1 MSLIGTEGLEGA
13 LREILETLQRQSVEI
28 SNFKSDLASRASRGD
43 IHELERRLYAR
54 LSLLEGRVDRLE
66 ADTSV
71 SLPLDV
77 LLQQEALSSSASA
90 ASAAASSD
98 MDSSSSSSSPSAA
111 SAAASGVLA
120 RIPVARY
127 IAAHHSHLRQLHRS
141 LDAAATRADVEA
153 LRAEAGEALRAALG
167 SVADERAPRDTVQ
180 QLASALSG
188 VQEELSAVQGSVAT
202 KVDRSDLTRLAAIAS
217 DLTSY
222 AAFKASS
229 GADIR
234 ELGLR
239 TEEHRAALDR
249 NLESVAK
256 LSAVV
261 QALAG
266 ACAAKAE
273 ARELAHVAGALERLG
288 SEVSRTASLED
299 LRSLTTALSAVSGR
313 AAGLEAGAKE
323 AARGA
328 AEERRALE
336 ARLGSSL
343 SALRGELGSTAG
355 ALRAEVSG
363 VREEVEARAYVTSL
377 EATDEALA
385 QAEARLDLCHRKTD
399 VALRFIDWVRVKGCH
414 AARQGRAVHFL
425 SLLLSYT
432 HTHTHAHTCTLPRQF
447 ADKGEAYEYNA
458 ASLERHMNS
467 LAVDNRARTV
477 DSMADMRSRVFG
489 GVGGEAL
496 KASFAP
502 AASANWLGG
511 ASTREGPLTGSGGVR
526 LGGTSSSSSSS
537 SRTAAPVGGG
547 SSASPSAL

>member
-13 LREILETLQRQSVEI
+13 LREILETLQRQSMEI

-98 MDSSSSSSSPSAA
+98 MDSSSSSSSSPSAA

-399 VALRFIDWVRVKGCH
+399 VALRFIDWVRVR
-414 AARQGRAVHFL
+414 AAMQLVRDAQCTFPPSF
-425 SLLLSYT
+425 SLT
-432 HTHTHAHTCTLPRQF
+432 HTHTHARTHALAPSR
-447 ADKGEAYEYNA
+447 
-458 ASLERHMNS
+458 ASS
-467 LAVDNRARTV
+467 LTRARPT
-477 DSMADMRSRVFG
+477 
-489 GVGGEAL
+489 
-496 KASFAP
+496 
-502 AASANWLGG
+502 
-511 ASTREGPLTGSGGVR
+511 STMLPPWSG
-526 LGGTSSSSSSS
+526 T
-537 SRTAAPVGGG
+537 
-547 SSASPSAL
+547 